1 MTTFPAI
8 LVGGPPHSGKSIL
21 IYSLT
26 QALRQ
31 AGIEHYVLRACPDG
45 EGDWSNEID
54 QKLAET
60 IRVKGQFNS
69 DFVQRMDGWLAKRH
83 LPLLVDVGGQPNEEQ
98 AAMFAR
104 CTHAVLLVGRRADDP
119 EAYGRSLSHWRQLM
133 AQQGVTIIAELA
145 SELDGDNVLTA
156 VSPIIQGTL
165 TGLNRGQTA
174 SGPAFD
180 ALLQKINHLF
190 AYPHGKLVRQ
200 HLALS
205 PHELT
210 LNLEAL
216 EEMWRIENSRWQP
229 AHIPQLQAYLPEKQP
244 LAVYGRTAAWL
255 YAALA
260 MHAHPAP
267 FAQFDVRYGWVTP
280 PALTVVTGK
289 TAVTRANWHAALIS
303 HPGYTELNMNLQG
316 QLLDYDD
323 AHALPIPA
331 PPPDKGLILNG
342 RLPLWLPTAIVRQ
355 LAPMV
360 LWTAVY
366 QPQLNAAVIIHSHTA
381 THPVSHTIPFRPPKV
396 TPNRQS

>member
-31 AGIEHYVLRACPDG
+31 ADVDHYVLRACPDG

-54 QKLAET
+54 QKLAQA

-83 LPLLVDVGGQPNEEQ
+83 LPLLVDVGGKPNAEQ

-119 EAYGRSLSHWRQLM
+119 EAYGRSLTHWRQLM
-133 AQQGVTIIAELA
+133 AQQGVAIIAELA
-145 SELDGDNVLTA
+145 SELDGDNALTA

-165 TGLNRGQTA
+165 TGLHRGQTA

-180 ALLQKINHLF
+180 ALLQKISRLF
-190 AYPHGKLVRQ
+190 TFPKDKLVRQ
-200 HLALS
+200 HLAHS

-210 LNLEAL
+210 LNLDDLA
-216 EEMWRIENSRWQP
+216 EMWHIENGRWQP
-229 AHIPQLQAYLPEKQP
+229 AHIPQLQAYLPKEQP
-244 LAVYGRTAAWL
+244 LAVYGRTANWL

-289 TAVTRANWHAALIS
+289 TAVSHDNWHAALIPQPEHTVLDMS
-303 HPGYTELNMNLQG
+303 LQG
-316 QLLDYDD
+316 QLLGYDD
-323 AHALPIPA
+323 AEKLPIPA

-342 RLPLWLPTAIVRQ
+342 RLPLWLLTAVVRH

-366 QPQLNAAVIIHSHTA
+366 QPKLEAAVIIHSHTA
-381 THPVSHTIPFRPPKV
+381 THPISHTIPFHPP
-396 TPNRQS
+396 TTNRKS